1 MTESD
6 GGARISWPRA
16 VFTTLAILVFTVG
29 LLVYGSNAMLTR
41 LTGLSRSG
49 RVGVVTVWF
58 FAVFFALAATMRW
71 LQRRRLI

>member
-1 MTESD
+1 MSD
-6 GGARISWPRA
+6 VDAGSRLSWPRA
-16 VFTTLAILVFTVG
+16 VVTTLAILVVAVA
-29 LLVYGSNAMLTR
+29 LLVFGSNAMLTR